1 MGLDTSRRSNVWLNS
16 DSHDEVVFGRE
27 YFRQSQPYQGARAMR
42 KMMVALISVGAMVA
56 TAASAQEVNLSGPY
70 QCVTNCAGSGPASV
84 TQNGWDLNLV
94 NEIGVPSR
102 AWVDWPGHI
111 WAQNWHEGAVYSPD
125 GMTIQFDRGTVWQR
139 MVILN
144 SGG

>member
-1 MGLDTSRRSNVWLNS
+1 
-16 DSHDEVVFGRE
+16 
-27 YFRQSQPYQGARAMR
+27 MR
-42 KMMVALISVGAMVA
+42 KMMVALISVAAMFG
-56 TAASAQEVNLSGPY
+56 TAASAQEVNLTGPY
-70 QCVTNCAGSGPASV
+70 QCVTNCAGPGPATV

-94 NEIGVPSR
+94 NEMGAPSR

-111 WAQNWHEGAVYSPD
+111 WVQNWNEGAIYSPD
-125 GMTIQFDRGTVWQR
+125 GMTIQFDRGTVWHR